1 MFNTSTDWAKILFS
15 MLLQNWLLQVLK
27 ALWTECHWLITGLLH
42 ILYSQQHSSPTFHTH
57 TFKKNQMRFINLCT
71 WLWTFLEA
79 ATTSS
84 HITCPAD
91 LSITHSDFHRGS
103 KCSTQCKSELHE
115 SVFECRATDEVTD
128 HSNFSVLVTDPVT
141 NIVWLT
147 VLPSLL
153 NTIIQNKAAA
163 NFFLKAHFLTP
174 SSRLPFAQ
182 QTDCSSSCW
191 VHKM

>member
-1 MFNTSTDWAKILFS
+1 MLYVLGRGYIMKWLDHDFLHRYLIVNDVHGGFSFIQLSFLTYTVLKYFPENTQRLDRVQPRRIIKFYPNMFNTSTDWAKILFS

-115 SVFECRATDEVTD
+115 SVF
-128 HSNFSVLVTDPVT
+128 
-141 NIVWLT
+141 VW
-147 VLPSLL
+147 V
-153 NTIIQNKAAA
+153 
-163 NFFLKAHFLTP
+163 
-174 SSRLPFAQ
+174 
-182 QTDCSSSCW
+182 
-191 VHKM
+191 